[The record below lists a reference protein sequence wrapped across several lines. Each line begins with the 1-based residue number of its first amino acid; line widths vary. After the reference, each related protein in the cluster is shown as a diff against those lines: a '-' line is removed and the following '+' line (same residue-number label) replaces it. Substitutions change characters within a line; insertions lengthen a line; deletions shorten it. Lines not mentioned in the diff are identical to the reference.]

1 RPVPMEIL
9 GFPGF
14 APTGTV
20 DFLFDHFGLSAAGI
34 GAAVNRVLARKTSVR

>member
-34 GAAVNRVLARKTSVR
+34 SSAALKAISRKG